1 MKIKEALIASMENEA
16 QAIKRERDTA
26 NANFEKAKGKLEIC
40 VKQINEANEQ
50 LSKYRDYI
58 QKKKEKFKQ

>member
-1 MKIKEALIASMENEA
+1 MKIKEALISSMENEA

-40 VKQINEANEQ
+40 VKQINEANES
-50 LSKYRDYI
+50 L
-58 QKKKEKFKQ
+58 